1 MVLDPCCGSRMMWFN
16 PADQRV
22 LFGDQRHETVT
33 VIDRTH
39 RADGTRVLS
48 IHPDCVLDFRALP
61 FADNTFPLVVF
72 DPPHLV
78 RAGKNSWLAAK
89 YGRLSNDWR
98 QDLRAG
104 FAECFRVLRPE
115 GLLVFKWS
123 EIQVATR
130 DVLALTD
137 RQPLFGHPSG
147 KRAGTHWITFMKE
160 PAPVTLAN
168 VKPPRDMRVRVPA
181 VAEIKECT
189 NPPAQVIDLVQF
201 LPHTTPVIDK
211 LQDVIATHG
220 FAVPAR
226 VISDAFR
233 SALEGQRDATPG
245 VSP

>member
-1 MVLDPCCGSRMMWFN
+1 MADSEQQANVPASVLDPCCGSRMMWFD
-16 PADQRV
+16 PTDQRV

-39 RADGTRVLS
+39 RTDGTRVLS

-89 YGRLSNDWR
+89 YGRLSKDWR

-137 RQPLFGHPSG
+137 RKPLFGHPSG

-160 PAPVTLAN
+160 PAQVNLATL
-168 VKPPRDMRVRVPA
+168 KPPRNLRVRVPA

-189 NPPAQVIDLVQF
+189 
-201 LPHTTPVIDK
+201 
-211 LQDVIATHG
+211 HG
-220 FAVPAR
+220 
-226 VISDAFR
+226 
-233 SALEGQRDATPG
+233 
-245 VSP
+245 